1 MSYSSLVEYVKISPN
16 KTSPRDHA
24 IDTITIHCMAGNL
37 SIETC
42 ANVFAPSSRQASSNY
57 GVGSDGRIGCY
68 VDENDRSWCSSNRA
82 NDMRAITIEVAND
95 GGADTGWHVSG
106 VAMSSLIKL
115 VADVC
120 KRNNIPKL
128 VWSDSKDDRINH
140 RNGCNMTVHRDFK
153 NKDCPG
159 AYLMSQ
165 MPYIANEVN
174 KLLGASDSS
183 SVSGV
188 VPSNPTPVK
197 SLDEIA
203 REVING
209 KWGNGSE
216 RKERLEASG
225 YVYSAV
231 QAKVNELLGSSSKP
245 APAPAPTPKPA
256 PQPAPAQR
264 PSKSITEVAQ
274 AVMRGDYGNG
284 EDRKNRLQSEGYNYS
299 EVQAEVNRLC
309 HSGSVSSAPS
319 KSIDTVARE
328 VINGKWGNGSSRK
341 SRLEA
346 AGYNYK
352 EVQAR
357 VNALLK

>member
-37 SIETC
+37 SVETC
-42 ANVFAPSSRQASSNY
+42 ANVFAPTERQASSNY
-57 GVGSDGRIGCY
+57 GVDSNGKIGCY
-68 VDENDRSWCSSNRA
+68 VDEADRSWCSSNKA

-106 VAMSSLIKL
+106 VAMNSLIKL

-120 KRNNIPKL
+120 KRNNIHKL

-140 RNGCNMTVHRDFK
+140 RNGCNMTVHKDFK

-159 AYLMSQ
+159 AYLMSK
-165 MPYIANEVN
+165 MSYIADEVN
-174 KLLGASDSS
+174 KLLGVSGGS

-188 VPSNPTPVK
+188 VPSNPAPVK
-197 SLDEIA
+197 SLDEVA
-203 REVING
+203 KEVING

-245 APAPAPTPKPA
+245 APAHAPKPT
-256 PQPAPAQR
+256 PQPAPAPAR
-264 PSKSITEVAQ
+264 KSITEVAH

-309 HSGSVSSAPS
+309 HSGSVSSTPS
-319 KSIDTVARE
+319 KSIDTIARE
-328 VINGKWGNGSSRK
+328 VIKGVWGNGSSRK

>member
-1 MSYSSLVEYVKISPN
+1 MSYSSLVSYVKISPN

-42 ANVFAPSSRQASSNY
+42 ANVFAPTSRKASSNY

-95 GGADTGWHVSG
+95 GGVDTGWHVSG

-159 AYLMSQ
+159 AYLMSK
-165 MPYIANEVN
+165 MPYIADEVN
-174 KLLGASDSS
+174 KLLGVSGNS

-197 SLDEIA
+197 SLDEVA
-203 REVING
+203 KEVING

-245 APAPAPTPKPA
+245 APAPAPQPEPAPKPA
-256 PQPAPAQR
+256 PAPR

-284 EDRKNRLQSEGYNYS
+284 EDRKNRLQADGYNYS

-309 HSGSVSSAPS
+309 HSGSVSSTPS
-319 KSIDTVARE
+319 KSIDTIARE
-328 VINGKWGNGSSRK
+328 VINGRWGNGSSRK

>member
-1 MSYSSLVEYVKISPN
+1 MGYSSLVEYVKISPN
-16 KTSPRDHA
+16 KTSPRNHK

-37 SIETC
+37 TIETC

-68 VDENDRSWCSSNRA
+68 VDENDRSWCSSNKA

-106 VAMSSLIKL
+106 VAMNSLIKL

-120 KRNNIPKL
+120 KRNNIKKL
-128 VWSDSKDDRINH
+128 VWSDNKDDRINH

-153 NKDCPG
+153 NKSCPG
-159 AYLMSQ
+159 DYLMSK
-165 MPYIANEVN
+165 MSYIADEVN
-174 KLLGASDSS
+174 KLLGASSVS

-188 VPSNPTPVK
+188 VNSNPAPVK
-197 SLDEIA
+197 SIDEVA

-216 RKERLEASG
+216 RKERLEAAG

-231 QAKVNELLGSSSKP
+231 QARVNELCNKSSVRK
-245 APAPAPTPKPA
+245 TT
-256 PQPAPAQR
+256 R
-264 PSKSITEVAQ
+264 KSV
-274 AVMRGDYGNG
+274 
-284 EDRKNRLQSEGYNYS
+284 
-299 EVQAEVNRLC
+299 
-309 HSGSVSSAPS
+309 
-319 KSIDTVARE
+319 DTIARE
-328 VINGKWGNGSSRK
+328 VIKGLWGNGSDRK
-341 SRLEA
+341 ARLEA

-352 EVQAR
+352 EVQSK

>member
-1 MSYSSLVEYVKISPN
+1 MSYSSLVEYVRISPN

-42 ANVFAPSSRQASSNY
+42 ANVFAPIIRKASSNY
-57 GVGSDGRIGCY
+57 GVDSNGRIGCY
-68 VDENDRSWCSSNRA
+68 VDENDRSWCSSNKA

-120 KRNNIPKL
+120 KRNNIHKL

-140 RNGCNMTVHRDFK
+140 RNGCNMTVHKDFK

-159 AYLMSQ
+159 AYLMSK
-165 MPYIANEVN
+165 MPYIADEVN
-174 KLLGASDSS
+174 KLLGVSGGS

-188 VPSNPTPVK
+188 VPSNPAPVK
-197 SLDEIA
+197 SLDEVA
-203 REVING
+203 KEVING

-245 APAPAPTPKPA
+245 APAPAPKPA
-256 PQPAPAQR
+256 PQPAPAPR
-264 PSKSITEVAQ
+264 PSKSITEVAK

-309 HSGSVSSAPS
+309 HSGSVSSTPS
-319 KSIDTVARE
+319 KSIDDVARE
-328 VINGKWGNGSSRK
+328 VIKGKWGNGSSRK

>member
-1 MSYSSLVEYVKISPN
+1 MSYSSLVEYVKVSPN
-16 KTSPRDHA
+16 RTSPRDHA

-37 SIETC
+37 TIETC

-57 GVGSDGRIGCY
+57 GVDSDGRIGCY
-68 VDENDRSWCSSNRA
+68 VDEADRSWCSSNRA

-120 KRNNIPKL
+120 KRNNIKKL
-128 VWSDSKDDRINH
+128 IWSDSKDDRINH
-140 RNGCNMTVHRDFK
+140 RNGCNMTVHRDFE

-159 AYLMSQ
+159 AYLMSK
-165 MPYIANEVN
+165 MPYIADEVN
-174 KLLGASDSS
+174 KLLGDS

-188 VPSNPTPVK
+188 APSNPAPIK
-197 SLDEIA
+197 SLDEVA
-203 REVING
+203 KEVING

-225 YVYSAV
+225 YVYSVV

-245 APAPAPTPKPA
+245 APAPK
-256 PQPAPAQR
+256 

-284 EDRKNRLQSEGYNYS
+284 NDRKSRLESEGYNYS

-309 HSGSVSSAPS
+309 HSGSVSSTPS
-319 KSIDTVARE
+319 KSIDTIARE

>member
-37 SIETC
+37 SVETC
-42 ANVFAPSSRQASSNY
+42 ANVFAPTERQASSNY
-57 GVGSDGRIGCY
+57 GVDSNGRIGCY
-68 VDENDRSWCSSNRA
+68 VDEADRSWCSSDRA

-120 KRNNIPKL
+120 KHNNIHKL

-140 RNGCNMTVHRDFK
+140 RNGCNMTVHKDFK

-159 AYLMSQ
+159 AYLMSK
-165 MPYIANEVN
+165 MSYIADEVN
-174 KLLGASDSS
+174 KLLGASGNS

-197 SLDEIA
+197 SLDEVTK
-203 REVING
+203 EVING

-245 APAPAPTPKPA
+245 APAPAPAPKPA
-256 PQPAPAQR
+256 PQPAPR
-264 PSKSITEVAQ
+264 PSKSITEVAK

-309 HSGSVSSAPS
+309 HSGSVSSTPS
-319 KSIDTVARE
+319 KSIDTIARE
-328 VINGKWGNGSSRK
+328 VIQGKWGNGSSRK

>member
-42 ANVFAPSSRQASSNY
+42 ANVFAPTERQASSNY
-57 GVGSDGRIGCY
+57 GVDSNGRIGCY
-68 VDENDRSWCSSNRA
+68 VDEADRSWCSSNKA

-120 KRNNIPKL
+120 KRNNISKL

-140 RNGCNMTVHRDFK
+140 RNGCNMTVHKDFK

-159 AYLMSQ
+159 AYLMSK
-165 MPYIANEVN
+165 MPYIADEVN
-174 KLLGASDSS
+174 KLLGASGV
-183 SVSGV
+183 SVELGV
-188 VPSNPTPVK
+188 VPSNPAPVK
-197 SLDEIA
+197 SLDEVA
-203 REVING
+203 KEVING

-216 RKERLEASG
+216 RKERLETSG
-225 YVYSAV
+225 YNYSAV
-231 QAKVNELLGSSSKP
+231 QAKVNELLGSSIKP
-245 APAPAPTPKPA
+245 APAPKPA
-256 PQPAPAQR
+256 PQPAPAPAR
-264 PSKSITEVAQ
+264 KSITEVAH

-309 HSGSVSSAPS
+309 HSGSVSSTPS
-319 KSIDTVARE
+319 KSIDTIARE
-328 VINGKWGNGSSRK
+328 VIKGVWGNGSSRK

>member
-57 GVGSDGRIGCY
+57 GVGTDGRIGCY
-68 VDENDRSWCSSNRA
+68 VDEADRSWCSSNRA

-95 GGADTGWHVSG
+95 GNASTGWHVSG

-128 VWSDSKDDRINH
+128 VWSDNKDDRINH

-165 MPYIANEVN
+165 MPYIASEVN

-188 VPSNPTPVK
+188 VPSSPAPVK
-197 SLDEIA
+197 TLDEIA
-203 REVING
+203 KEVIQG
-209 KWGNGSE
+209 VWGNGSE

-245 APAPAPTPKPA
+245 APAPTPAPA
-256 PQPAPAQR
+256 PQPAPAPK
-264 PSKSITEVAQ
+264 PSKSITEIAQ

-284 EDRKNRLQSEGYNYS
+284 SDRKARLESEGYNYS

-319 KSIDTVARE
+319 KSIDEVARE

-341 SRLEA
+341 ARLEA
-346 AGYNYK
+346 AGYNYR
-352 EVQAR
+352 EVQSR

>member
-37 SIETC
+37 TIETC

-95 GGADTGWHVSG
+95 GNASTGWHVSG

-120 KRNNIPKL
+120 KRNNIKKL

-174 KLLGASDSS
+174 KLLGVSGGS

-197 SLDEIA
+197 SLDDIA

-209 KWGNGSE
+209 KWGNNPE

-245 APAPAPTPKPA
+245 APSPK
-256 PQPAPAQR
+256 

-309 HSGSVSSAPS
+309 HSGSVSSTPS
-319 KSIDTVARE
+319 KSIDEVARE
-328 VINGKWGNGSSRK
+328 VIRGSWGNGSSRK

>member
-1 MSYSSLVEYVKISPN
+1 MSYSSLVDYIKISPN

-37 SIETC
+37 TIETC
-42 ANVFAPSSRQASSNY
+42 ANVFQPTSRQASSNY
-57 GVGSDGRIGCY
+57 GVDTDGRIGCY
-68 VDENDRSWCSSNRA
+68 VDEADRSWCSSNRA

-95 GGADTGWHVSG
+95 GDASTGWHVSG

-140 RNGCNMTVHRDFK
+140 RNGCNMTVHRDYK

-165 MPYIANEVN
+165 MPYIADEVN
-174 KLLGASDSS
+174 KLLGASSSS

-188 VPSNPTPVK
+188 VPSNPTPNK
-197 SLDEIA
+197 TLE
-203 REVING
+203 EVAKAVIRG
-209 KWGNGSE
+209 DYGNGSE
-216 RKERLEASG
+216 RKERLQAEG
-225 YVYSAV
+225 YVYSVV
-231 QAKVNELLGSSSKP
+231 QEKVNELLGSSNNNQPKPAPTPQP
-245 APAPAPTPKPA
+245 APAPAPK
-256 PQPAPAQR
+256 
-264 PSKSITEVAQ
+264 PSKSIDEVAK
-274 AVMRGDYGNG
+274 AVIRGDYGNG
-284 EDRKNRLQSEGYNYS
+284 ADRKARLESEGYNYS
-299 EVQAEVNRLC
+299 DVQARVNALC
-309 HSGSVSSAPS
+309 NSGSVSSAPS

-328 VINGKWGNGSSRK
+328 VIRGDWGNGSNRRA
-341 SRLEA
+341 RLEA

-352 EVQAR
+352 EVQSR

>member
-1 MSYSSLVEYVKISPN
+1 MGYSSLVEYVKISPN

-57 GVGSDGRIGCY
+57 GVDSNGRIGCY
-68 VDENDRSWCSSNRA
+68 VDEADSSWCSSNKA

-120 KRNNIPKL
+120 KRNNIHKL
-128 VWSDSKDDRINH
+128 VWSDNKDDRINH

-153 NKDCPG
+153 NKACPG
-159 AYLMSQ
+159 DYLMSK
-165 MPYIANEVN
+165 MPYIAAEVN
-174 KLLGASDSS
+174 KLLGASGGSTS
-183 SVSGV
+183 LGV
-188 VPSNPTPVK
+188 FNNTPAHTK
-197 SLDEIA
+197 TLDDVA

-216 RKERLEASG
+216 RKKRLEAAG
-225 YVYSAV
+225 YIYSAV
-231 QAKVNELLGSSSKP
+231 QERVNELCNK
-245 APAPAPTPKPA
+245 
-256 PQPAPAQR
+256 
-264 PSKSITEVAQ
+264 
-274 AVMRGDYGNG
+274 
-284 EDRKNRLQSEGYNYS
+284 
-299 EVQAEVNRLC
+299 
-309 HSGSVSSAPS
+309 GSVSSTHS
-319 KSIDTVARE
+319 KSIDTIARE

>member
-42 ANVFAPSSRQASSNY
+42 ANVFAPTSRKASSNY

-68 VDENDRSWCSSNRA
+68 VDEADRSWCSSNKA

-120 KRNNIPKL
+120 KRNNINKL

-159 AYLMSQ
+159 AYLMSK
-165 MPYIANEVN
+165 MFYIADEVN
-174 KLLGASDSS
+174 KLLGASGGS

-188 VPSNPTPVK
+188 VPSNPAPVK
-197 SLDEIA
+197 SLDEVA

-225 YVYSAV
+225 YVYSSV

-245 APAPAPTPKPA
+245 APAPAPKPAPA
-256 PQPAPAQR
+256 PQPAPAPR

-284 EDRKNRLQSEGYNYS
+284 EDRKNRLQAEGYNYS

-309 HSGSVSSAPS
+309 HSGSVSSTPS
-319 KSIDTVARE
+319 KSIDTIARE
-328 VINGKWGNGSSRK
+328 VIQGKWGNGSSRK

-352 EVQAR
+352 EVQRR

>member
-37 SIETC
+37 TIETC

-68 VDENDRSWCSSNRA
+68 VDEADRSWCSSNRA

-120 KRNNIPKL
+120 RRNNIPKL

-140 RNGCNMTVHRDFK
+140 RNGCNMTVHRDFA
-153 NKDCPG
+153 NKSCPG
-159 AYLMSQ
+159 DYLMSQ
-165 MPYIANEVN
+165 MPYIASEVN
-174 KLLGASDSS
+174 KLLGASGSS

-188 VPSNPTPVK
+188 VPSNPTPNK
-197 SLDEIA
+197 TLDEVA
-203 REVING
+203 NEVIRG
-209 KWGNGSE
+209 DWGNGSE
-216 RKERLEASG
+216 RKERLEAAG

-231 QAKVNELLGSSSKP
+231 QAKVNELLGSPSSEDISKP
-245 APAPAPTPKPA
+245 EPEPEPTP
-256 PQPAPAQR
+256 
-264 PSKSITEVAQ
+264 SYSIDEVAQ
-274 AVMRGDYGNG
+274 AVIRGDYGNG
-284 EDRKNRLQSEGYNYS
+284 SERREKLEAEGYNYS
-299 EVQAEVNRLC
+299 EVQSRVNELC
-309 HSGSVSSAPS
+309 NGGSVSSTPS
-319 KSIDTVARE
+319 KSIDTIARE
-328 VINGKWGNGSSRK
+328 VIRGDWGNGSDRK
-341 SRLEA
+341 ARLEA